1 MARSRAKAVART
13 RFVLDCSV
21 VLAWYFADETDR
33 YADAVA
39 AALPN
44 ATALVPSLFHLEL
57 ANILVVGERR
67 KRSTEAQATAFLVRP
82 AALPIGVDGQ
92 TVARAWSDIIALA
105 RSHGLST
112 YDAAYLELAARESL
126 PLATLDDKLEAAAKA
141 VGIARF
147 KP

>member
-1 MARSRAKAVART
+1 MPRTRVPPSSAT

-21 VLAWYFADETDR
+21 VLAWYFIDEKDS

-39 AALPN
+39 LALPK
-44 ATALVPSLFHLEL
+44 ASGLVPSLFHLEL

-67 KRSTEAQATAFLVRP
+67 KRSTEAQATAFLSRL
-82 AALPIGVDGQ
+82 AGLPIVVDSQ

-105 RSHGLST
+105 RSHGLSA
-112 YDAAYLELAARESL
+112 YDAAYLELALRESL
-126 PLATLDDKLEAAAKA
+126 PLATLDHPLTSAARALG
-141 VGIARF
+141 VPVF